1 MALTR
6 TAITFGCLAAA
17 MAETVDWRTKGVVP
31 PVKNQGQMGSPSA
44 FALVDVI
51 GMLHTLGGGQ
61 LVDLS
66 IGEAADCCGKQPM
79 ADPLACLVKL
89 GGLCTTADYPRPRG
103 TCVRGTCTAAF
114 PLDGWTSK
122 DMTSVQMMKDAV
134 RAGPILAGVDADK
147 MVFQEYAGG
156 VLNSTSCGQEV
167 DHIVSI
173 VGFDDNAAVPYWIV
187 RNSWG
192 AAWGDSGY
200 VLIALGDS
208 NICGINSDA
217 VSVTPKSLSEA

>member
-51 GMLHTLGGGQ
+51 GMLHILGGGQ

-103 TCVRGTCTAAF
+103 TCVRGTCTPAF

-122 DMTSVQMMKDAV
+122 DMTSVQMVSEKCTCYPLDSL
-134 RAGPILAGVDADK
+134 PFSLAYG
-147 MVFQEYAGG
+147 
-156 VLNSTSCGQEV
+156 
-167 DHIVSI
+167 
-173 VGFDDNAAVPYWIV
+173 AAVKTRRLARVGGCRPE
-187 RNSWG
+187 RCRC
-192 AAWGDSGY
+192 
-200 VLIALGDS
+200 L
-208 NICGINSDA
+208 CG
-217 VSVTPKSLSEA
+217 VEGGL